1 MKKIK
6 AIFIDIDGTLTNDQG
21 IIPENVKEV
30 IGKLTAQGIKVI
42 VTSGRNFNY
51 TKKISQSI
59 NASSIIIAA
68 NGAIAANYETKEI
81 IEQVIMPRVSVQKVL
96 HYCTTHDVGFTMHTK
111 TRQVKINNPKDIIED
126 VLSLTLTSTN
136 YERMKI
142 MKNMFH
148 DIIPEV
154 RIANTSKALIENH
167 RMPGS
172 EYFHDIVMGNVS
184 KGTGIAEV
192 LDYLNI
198 SKDEAMSIGDS
209 DNDIAMTLVV
219 GTSIAMGNATENL
232 KKCSTQVIKS
242 NTCDGLYLFLK
253 TLVDNN

>member
-42 VTSGRNFNY
+42 VTSGRNYNY

-68 NGAIAANYETKEI
+68 KEI

-242 NTCDGLYLFLK
+242 NTEGGLYLFLK